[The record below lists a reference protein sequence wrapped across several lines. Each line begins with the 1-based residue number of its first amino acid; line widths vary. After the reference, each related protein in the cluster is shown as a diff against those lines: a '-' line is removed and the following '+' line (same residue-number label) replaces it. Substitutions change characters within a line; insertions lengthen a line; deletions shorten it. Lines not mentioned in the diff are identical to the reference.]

1 MGQTD
6 TVTKTVSV
14 GEQTNND
21 ATQGSIWI
29 EDETLH
35 WVNGNTEYWIRGDP
49 NKIAE
54 AGLASDLL
62 DATSS
67 AVSFQSSFSETP
79 YVFATTQTTSG
90 SQNPSQAHTWSVDKS
105 GFTTQHCEYEAP
117 DGCDTHS
124 AETNGWSAINPSK
137 IRDIAG
143 MDAGTVSIQDSN
155 TVSVSYN
162 KNFDNTPIIFTQV
175 QTKMETIILGHQGLE
190 IEILTDSIY
199 VSVNKR
205 AQMDVTL
212 ILRKLYLGGL
222 LILLLLI
229 KEMHSTGVQP
239 HKKIQIGIQLVFTE
253 L

>member
-1 MGQTD
+1 MVMVSLVMNGIGMMMMGLTKHPELALVILILQKGDQTVTLKVTDTYGQTD

-79 YVFATTQTTSG
+79 YVFRYYSDDIWK
-90 SQNPSQAHTWSVDKS
+90 PKS
-105 GFTTQHCEYEAP
+105 ISST
-117 DGCDTHS
+117 
-124 AETNGWSAINPSK
+124 
-137 IRDIAG
+137 
-143 MDAGTVSIQDSN
+143 
-155 TVSVSYN
+155 
-162 KNFDNTPIIFTQV
+162 
-175 QTKMETIILGHQGLE
+175 
-190 IEILTDSIY
+190 
-199 VSVNKR
+199 
-205 AQMDVTL
+205 
-212 ILRKLYLGGL
+212 YL
-222 LILLLLI
+222 
-229 KEMHSTGVQP
+229 VC
-239 HKKIQIGIQLVFTE
+239 
-253 L
+253 